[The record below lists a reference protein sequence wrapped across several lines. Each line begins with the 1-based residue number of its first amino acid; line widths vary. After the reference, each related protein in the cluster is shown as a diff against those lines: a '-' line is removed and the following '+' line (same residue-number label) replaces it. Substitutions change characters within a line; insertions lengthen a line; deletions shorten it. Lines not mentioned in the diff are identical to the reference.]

1 MVKPS
6 KSTADPGRS
15 NKPKQ
20 LYNKENDERR
30 EVQRD
35 DSHAVP
41 WRNNYTRDY
50 GRIIHSASFRRQQGK
65 TQVFPSR
72 ESDFFRNRLTHS
84 LEVAQI
90 AQGIAERVT
99 HAYAEKLGAEINGRI
114 CATAGLVHDIGHPP
128 FGHNGERALDAAM
141 RKYGGFEGNAQTFRI
156 LTRLEKKER
165 YDDPMGG
172 DNRAGLNLCHRTL
185 AAVLKYDKCIPPI
198 RGDNEKIV
206 KGYYTSEAEIVK
218 SVTKSILGD
227 YKLVAPA
234 KFKTLECSIMDLA
247 DDIAYSVYDLEDCLK
262 VGFLTAAEII
272 ASEEPLLSKVAQR
285 VSEEMKLD
293 PPIGYGAVLAALVDI
308 FASVFK
314 PTESKE
320 DPTGAEEKASDKQG
334 PPHGGTSTDD
344 KPASIAGALYDASE
358 TKDQQFEDFIG
369 AYRASRL
376 NSEDGYERTAFSSE
390 LVHRFISSVELEYNA
405 DCPALS
411 TVKLPYRERLQQEV
425 LKQYTFEAAIY
436 APRVKIGEYRG
447 YDLVR
452 DIFDALMSDR
462 GTILMPADVRER
474 VRTAPNVGVKAR
486 DVCDFVAGMTDRY
499 AMEFWARLKSDSA
512 ESMFK
517 PI

>member
-1 MVKPS
+1 MQKPRKPS
-6 KSTADPGRS
+6 TTPNEK
-15 NKPKQ
+15 NKPRKP
-20 LYNKENDERR
+20 LYNKAEDERR
-30 EVQRD
+30 EVD
-35 DSHAVP
+35 GNDTHAKD

-90 AQGIAERVT
+90 AQGIAEQIN
-99 HAYAEKLGAEINGRI
+99 YNCKEELGGEIDARL

-128 FGHNGERALDAAM
+128 FGHNGERALDDAM
-141 RKYGGFEGNAQTFRI
+141 RKFGGFEGNAQTFRI

-165 YDDPMGG
+165 YDKPKTG
-172 DNRAGLNLCHRTL
+172 DIRAGLNLCHRTL
-185 AAVLKYDKCIPPI
+185 AAVLKYDRKIPAI
-198 RGDNEKIV
+198 RADGDKIA
-206 KGYYTSEAEIVK
+206 KGYYASEKEIVDSVKK
-218 SVTKSILGD
+218 SVIGD
-227 YKLVAPA
+227 YKIPKPG
-234 KFKTLECSIMDLA
+234 KFKTIECSIMDLA

-272 ASEEPLLSKVAQR
+272 ASEEPLLEKVAER
-285 VSEEMKLD
+285 VSDQMELEK
-293 PPIGYGAVLAALVDI
+293 PIGAATVLAILVDI

-314 PTESKE
+314 PKRPAGEQSQTEE
-320 DPTGAEEKASDKQG
+320 HADATQGLTEEG
-334 PPHGGTSTDD
+334 PSLGGDE
-344 KPASIAGALYDASE
+344 E
-358 TKDQQFEDFIG
+358 TKSQDVSAFIL

-376 NSEDGYERTAFSSE
+376 NSEDGYDRTAFSSE
-390 LVHRFISSVELEYNA
+390 LVHRFISAVKLDYNA
-405 DCPALS
+405 ECPPLS
-411 TVKLPYRERLQQEV
+411 AVYLPHDERMQQEV
-425 LKQYTFEAAIY
+425 LKQYTYEAAIY

-462 GTILMPADVRER
+462 GGLLMPADVRER
-474 VRTAPNVGVKAR
+474 VRVAPNVAVKAR